1 MRAFFR
7 LKDYEATLPLAKA
20 ILPDDIKTP
29 SMPVGIY
36 SQEAEDLYRWS
47 LKDKDKL
54 LGAGVP
60 ETHFELLN
68 QAAGGLR
75 QAQSVWSEE
84 LKTQKD
90 AERQWAEQS
99 PEAFDLR
106 DRMLHT
112 LRYAYRN
119 HPDLLANV
127 SAIAEGSGSADMVQD
142 LNDIAVLGKANPE
155 PLQAINF
162 DMALLDVCAGT
173 SAQMA
178 DIRAMANGEKFEA
191 NESLT
196 IRNRMFTLLKTY
208 VDSIRDAGKYIFW
221 RDERRLIGYTS
232 QFLRKMKN

>member
-1 MRAFFR
+1 MSN
-7 LKDYEATLPLAKA
+7 LNDYEATLPLAQA
-20 ILPDDIKTP
+20 ILPEDIKSP
-29 SMPVGIY
+29 SMPVGNY
-36 SQEAEDLYRWS
+36 SQEAEDLYRWC

-54 LGAGVP
+54 IGAGVP
-60 ETHFELLN
+60 ESHFELLN

-75 QAQSVWSEE
+75 QAQSIWSEE

-112 LRYAYRN
+112 FRYAYRN
-119 HPDLLANV
+119 YSDLLANV
-127 SAIAEGSGSADMVQD
+127 SAIAEGSDGADMIQD

-162 DMALLDVCAGT
+162 DMALLDECATT

-196 IRNRMFTLLKTY
+196 IRNQMFTLLKTY
-208 VDSIRDAGKYIFW
+208 VDAIRDAGKFLFW
-221 RDERRLIGYTS
+221 REPRRLIGYRS
-232 QFLRKMKN
+232 QFLRNKNN